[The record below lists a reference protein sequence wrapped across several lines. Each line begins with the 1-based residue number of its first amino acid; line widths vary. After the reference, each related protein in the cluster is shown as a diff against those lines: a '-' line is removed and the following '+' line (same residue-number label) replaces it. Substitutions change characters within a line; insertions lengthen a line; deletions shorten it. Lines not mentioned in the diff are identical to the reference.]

1 VIECV
6 RACAPSASRKDALL
20 FRLMLGSSL
29 LPCSFLRCWQ
39 RVVGVGAGGT
49 VDWRT
54 IQILVRSMPG
64 VHKHLVVASLVLLP
78 RRRRRCVET
87 GGCTTGSLEEGGI
100 GKDGT
105 SEYDDDGDDV
115 HGAGYGELDDDEDD
129 ENRSSYEVRE
139 LVFTSEHAPFRAKH
153 QNKRQRL
160 LLLSNSSASA
170 AVARSASLADATED
184 LAAAAASAAAAA
196 AAAIVGGQSKR
207 APKRGGG
214 TRRKAGG

>member
-64 VHKHLVVASLVLLP
+64 VHKHLVVASLVSRP
-78 RRRRRCVET
+78 RRNRHRRLRCDET

-115 HGAGYGELDDDEDD
+115 SGGGYGELDDDEL
-129 ENRSSYEVRE
+129 SSYEVRE

-153 QNKRQRL
+153 QDKRQRL
-160 LLLSNSSASA
+160 LLLSNSNSSASA

-184 LAAAAASAAAAA
+184 RTAAAAA
-196 AAAIVGGQSKR
+196 AAAIVGGQSKG